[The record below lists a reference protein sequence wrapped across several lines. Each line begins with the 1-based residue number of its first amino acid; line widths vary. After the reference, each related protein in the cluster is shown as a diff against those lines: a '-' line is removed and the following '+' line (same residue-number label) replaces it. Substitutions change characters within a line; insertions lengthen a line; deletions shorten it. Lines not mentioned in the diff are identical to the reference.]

1 MNTTAEIKIYQLLQQ
16 KFQKKEAEEL
26 VTNLKHLTQDDL
38 AECIESK
45 VISTLT
51 RRLLF
56 FFFAQV
62 GFTMGLLKF
71 VGAV

>member
-16 KFQKKEAEEL
+16 KFEKKEAEEL
-26 VTNLKHLTQDDL
+26 VSNLKRLTQDDL
-38 AECIESK
+38 AERIESK
-45 VISTLT
+45 IISALT
-51 RRLLF
+51 WRLLF

>member
-1 MNTTAEIKIYQLLQQ
+1 MNTTAEIKIYQLLQR
-16 KFQKKEAEEL
+16 KFQKEESEEL
-26 VTNLKHLTQDDL
+26 VSNLKSLTQDDL
-38 AECIESK
+38 AERIESK
-45 VISTLT
+45 IIFTLT
-51 RRLLF
+51 WRLLF